1 MHKVGG
7 VTGGTSFDY
16 LQTKFASLTFQATL
30 ETYFMQSV
38 SPRGVLMQKVFRIR
52 CTQSPGIQLK
62 DFVAKKHIFPRIS
75 WDPRMYLSSVLKT
88 SIIL

>member
-38 SPRGVLMQKVFRIR
+38 SPRGEIFLFSCKKYFVFENYAIRIFALGKPSLS
-52 CTQSPGIQLK
+52 TKNILFYK
-62 DFVAKKHIFPRIS
+62 
-75 WDPRMYLSSVLKT
+75 YLQH
-88 SIIL
+88 